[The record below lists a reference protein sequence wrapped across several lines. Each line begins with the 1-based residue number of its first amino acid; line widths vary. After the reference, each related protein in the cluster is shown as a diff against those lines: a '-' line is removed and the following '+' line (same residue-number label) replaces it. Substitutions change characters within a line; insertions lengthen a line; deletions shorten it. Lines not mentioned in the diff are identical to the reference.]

1 MNSPAP
7 APARN
12 APCSCGSGQRYKQC
26 CGSETAAG
34 TAPPPP
40 YRGWEAFTPD
50 IRAALSRKMQ
60 EALAAQHQHR
70 LDTAGPLYE
79 EVIALAPLTFDAVHM
94 LGVVRL
100 MEGDL
105 DAAES
110 LLTRARNLAPDVPSI
125 QTNLRILAHRQQ
137 EHSGLYS
144 VRAIVASDMLRL
156 AGLAF
161 SSEPPA
167 GDPFAPVRP
176 GTPYHIVIPGEATN
190 AGSNQTGVALARRM
204 GAGAV
209 LWSRPLGDVPHA
221 TVTSARPIG
230 EERAQRPA
238 GGTLAL
244 FDLEP
249 NSLGWLDAAAATFDA
264 IVIGLVAH
272 DPVACVDLFGRLS
285 SAVVPRVR
293 FVARSAALLED
304 LGLPGTVDP
313 MLFDRVQPAPSRP
326 RARPRVG
333 VFIPSLRDREDAAR
347 WRMLEWLRAQP
358 AFLRVLYPDRLPSPH
373 VPNHDEHLIGL
384 ATQWDGWHDDL
395 DALFFW
401 GAEGQ
406 MRQYDRLVFEALAA
420 NLPVVADGYG
430 DFGAALAARANCTPF
445 FEPETARTAMQ
456 ALLTRQREDAAAKV
470 AA

>member
-1 MNSPAP
+1 MNSPVP

-12 APCSCGSGQRYKQC
+12 APCPCGSGRRYKQC

-34 TAPPPP
+34 TVP
-40 YRGWEAFTPD
+40 YPGWEAFTPD
-50 IRAALSRKMQ
+50 VRTALSRKMQ
-60 EALAAQHQHR
+60 EALAAQLQHR

-110 LLTRARNLAPDVPSI
+110 LLTRAHNLAPDVPSI
-125 QTNLRILAHRQQ
+125 QANLRILAQHQQ
-137 EHSGLYS
+137 SHSGLYS

-161 SSEPPA
+161 SSRPPA
-167 GDPFAPVRP
+167 GDPFAPERP
-176 GTPYHIVIPGEATN
+176 GMPYHIVIPGDARN
-190 AGSNQTGVALARRM
+190 AGANQTGVTLARRI

-221 TVTSARPIG
+221 TVTPARPIG

-249 NSLGWLDAAAATFDA
+249 NSLAWLDADAATFDA

-272 DPVACVDLFGRLS
+272 DPVACVELFGRLS

-293 FVARSAALLED
+293 LVARSAAMLED

-313 MLFDRVQPAPSRP
+313 MLFDRVQ
-326 RARPRVG
+326 
-333 VFIPSLRDREDAAR
+333 AA
-347 WRMLEWLRAQP
+347 
-358 AFLRVLYPDRLPSPH
+358 PDRVSACSSPRC
-373 VPNHDEHLIGL
+373 VTGKTSL
-384 ATQWDGWHDDL
+384 AGRCSNGCARNPRSSACSTPAACPARTCRTTTNISSGWRHTGM
-395 DALFFW
+395 AGTTAW
-401 GAEGQ
+401 T
-406 MRQYDRLVFEALAA
+406 
-420 NLPVVADGYG
+420 PCSS
-430 DFGAALAARANCTPF
+430 GAASS
-445 FEPETARTAMQ
+445 
-456 ALLTRQREDAAAKV
+456 
-470 AA
+470 